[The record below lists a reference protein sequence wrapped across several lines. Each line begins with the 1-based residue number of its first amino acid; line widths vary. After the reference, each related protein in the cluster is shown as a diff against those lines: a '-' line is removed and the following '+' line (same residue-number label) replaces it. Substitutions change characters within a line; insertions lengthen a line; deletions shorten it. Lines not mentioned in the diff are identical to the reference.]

1 MPGVVLVRSWSAW
14 RSNLT
19 GASAWQS
26 LPWRRTLPPHDR
38 WPTILSACR
47 RGSGALNT
55 DDIVRCGWAGS
66 DPLYLA
72 YHDQEWGVPL
82 RDDRAL
88 FEMLILEGF
97 QAGLSWIT
105 ILRKRDNF
113 RRAFDRFEPHKVAAY
128 DERKVAALLS
138 DPGIVRNR
146 AKIDGAVGSA
156 RAYLQLMEAPGG
168 ASEFLW
174 QFVGGAPIVNRRRS
188 LAEVPA
194 ESAEARAMSKE
205 LKKRGF
211 KFCGPTICYAFM
223 QAVGMV
229 DDHVVDCFRHGAGA
243 TASRAR

>member
-1 MPGVVLVRSWSAW
+1 VVGLAQQF
-14 RSNLT
+14 T
-19 GASAWQS
+19 
-26 LPWRRTLPPHDR
+26 RRVCVAKPHV
-38 WPTILSACR
+38 PTIEQDLAAAGRSPHNPAR
-47 RGSGALNT
+47 WKASMEEALI
-55 DDIVRCGWAGS
+55 DDHIVRCGWAGS
-66 DPLYLA
+66 DPLNIA
-72 YHDQEWGVPL
+72 YHDREWGVPL
-82 RDDRAL
+82 HDERAL

-113 RRAFDRFEPHKVAAY
+113 RRAFDRFEPDKVAAY
-128 DERKVAALLS
+128 DERKMAALLA

-146 AKIDGAVGSA
+146 AKIEGAIGSA
-156 RAYLQLMEAPGG
+156 RVYLQLMEAPGG
-168 ASEFLW
+168 AGEFLW

-188 LAEVPA
+188 LAEVPT
-194 ESAEARAMSKE
+194 ETAEARAMSKE

-243 TASRAR
+243 TASRAS